1 MKPSPGRPTF
11 RSAADIACQ
20 APDTSI
26 ASRPRTASC
35 SLSWIKPAAVSC
47 VYVYPSPVAQ
57 PPRATTTTIVVESH
71 SSVPSDSGASVGIVC
86 VETSSV
92 STAVRV
98 AVVINDPGGTRGSS
112 P

>member
-1 MKPSPGRPTF
+1 MKPKPGRPTF

-26 ASRPRTASC
+26 ASWPRTAPC
-35 SLSWIKPAAVSC
+35 SLSSISFAAASC
-47 VYVYPSPVAQ
+47 VYVYPSPTAS
-57 PPRATTTTIVVESH
+57 PAWACTTTIVVESH
-71 SSVPSDSGASVGIVC
+71 SSVPSDSGSSVGIVC
-86 VETSSV
+86 AQTSSF

-98 AVVINDPGGTRGSS
+98 AVVITGPAGTPGSS